1 MTLARYLPSLNAY
14 YNFSKYHDN
23 DNNDS
28 KYPKDSNQSFG
39 LSLQVPFDTRSIN
52 DIESKKID
60 YLKAKLNLQTIINDE
75 EIFFKT
81 NLQKLEMLD
90 ERIKVT
96 NEDLEVYNS
105 ILKIINEEKEAQL
118 KTQSDVDTL
127 ENSQKIKLLEL
138 KMFEIDKQITLLNMY
153 VKLH

>member
-1 MTLARYLPSLNAY
+1 MM
-14 YNFSKYHDN
+14 
-23 DNNDS
+23 
-28 KYPKDSNQSFG
+28 
-39 LSLQVPFDTRSIN
+39 
-52 DIESKKID
+52 
-60 YLKAKLNLQTIINDE
+60 